1 MKASDWDLI
10 AKDYYTEVIS
20 PLKDCVSN
28 PLFSELDFN
37 SWQDKVVLDAGCG
50 AGRLLPTL
58 AKKFHYVYGKD
69 FSKEMINESKKV
81 TKGMEN
87 VNCFVGDL
95 KKSYNEKN
103 KYDVLISVNSLLDPS
118 VLNITK
124 ILSVFYSSMKKG
136 GTFLGVLPSMES
148 YLYQSMLYV
157 DKKFT
162 HSKKEKL
169 VEKQM
174 KKQLEEKKFDYS
186 VGRIEFDGCFQ
197 KAFYDFEINYRFK
210 KAGFVNLKI
219 GKVLYDWKEWKEAGQ
234 TYFPKEQP
242 PWDWYVKCEKPL

>member
-28 PLFSELDFN
+28 PLFSELDFK
-37 SWQDKVVLDAGCG
+37 SWDDKVVLDAGCG

-69 FSKEMINESKKV
+69 FSKGMIDESKKV
-81 TKGMEN
+81 TKGMGN
-87 VNCFVGDL
+87 VSCFVGDL

-124 ILSVFYSSMKKG
+124 ILNVFYSSMKKG

-157 DKKFT
+157 DKKLT

-174 KKQLEEKKFDYS
+174 KKKLDEKNFDYS

-197 KAFYDFEINYRFK
+197 KAFYDFEISYRFK
-210 KAGFVNLKI
+210 KAGFTNLKI
-219 GKVLYDWKEWKEAGQ
+219 GKVLYDWKEWREAGQ